1 MTNSLQDQ
9 LLKAGLVNKSQLSK
23 ANKAKRKKTKQ
34 RGAKSQPGDEQTI
47 LAQQTRQQKIARD
60 RDLNQEIVKKQQRKA
75 ATAEIQQLL
84 DTHAVKDPGD
94 VVFNFQHKRRVKQVS
109 VSEDTHTKLVAGQ
122 LAIVRFSGRYWL
134 IPPAVLQKVRERDGE
149 LFSFRAS
156 SEASNAA
163 DDEYADYEV
172 PDDLM
177 W

>member
-23 ANKAKRKKTKQ
+23 ANKAKRKKARQ
-34 RGAKSQPGDEQTI
+34 RGARSQPGDEQTI
-47 LAQQTRQQKIARD
+47 LAQQMRQQKIARD

-84 DTHAVKDPGD
+84 DKHAVQDPGD
-94 VVFNFQHKRRVKQVS
+94 VVFNFQHKRRIKQVS
-109 VSEDTHTKLVAGQ
+109 VAKNTHTKLVAGQ
-122 LAIVRFSGRYWL
+122 LAIVRFNGRYWL
-134 IPPAVLQKVRERDGE
+134 IPPAALQKVHERDGE
-149 LFSFRAS
+149 LFSFQVS
-156 SEASNAA
+156 SEATNAV
-163 DDEYADYEV
+163 DDDYADYEV